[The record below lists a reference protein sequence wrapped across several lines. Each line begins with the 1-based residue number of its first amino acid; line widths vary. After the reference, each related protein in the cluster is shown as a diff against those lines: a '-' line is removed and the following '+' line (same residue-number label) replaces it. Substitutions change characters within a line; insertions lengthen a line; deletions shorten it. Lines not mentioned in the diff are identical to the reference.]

1 MNCSA
6 AWFIFGK
13 RGDSMKKGALTN
25 GLIGAIFIAVVSIA
39 LVLGLSRM
47 DAAHTEASA
56 DAAGPY
62 TPGTYTAS
70 ADGFGGPVEVTVEV
84 GKNGGITDIT
94 IKGDGETPEIGG
106 AAIPELKKLALA
118 AQSADIDVVT
128 GASLTSGAVKTALS
142 DALVQAGG
150 KPVAVEAQA
159 ESAAAE
165 GEAQAESG
173 AAEVKAESAAAEG
186 ETQAESGAA
195 EVKAES
201 AAAEGEA
208 QAENAAAEGEAQA
221 EAGEEADVAAGSADA
236 VLTPG
241 TYTASADGFGG
252 PVEVTVE
259 VGSDG
264 SIADVSIIGE
274 SETPEIGGAAIPELK
289 KAALASQ
296 SADIDS
302 VSGASL
308 TSGAVKAALADAL
321 AQAAGGAG
329 AADAQAD
336 GNEESGAAKAADGKK
351 FIAGTYTATA
361 TGFGGDIDV
370 TVTVTEDE
378 ITDVEITGDHETENI
393 GSFAVDMLGDRIL
406 EAQSPNVDALT
417 GATVT
422 SKAIIRALKDALTEA
437 GADLDAFPKPED
449 AEPEL
454 MEYEDLSTDIVII
467 GAGGAG
473 MTAAIK
479 AAQGGK
485 DVILLEKMPY
495 AGGNTTKAT
504 GGMNAAETHYQA
516 EQGIEDSVEQFIED
530 TMKGGHDI
538 NDIDLVTVMA
548 ENSAEGI
555 DWLDSIGAPL
565 PKVSFSGGATN
576 PRIHAPEDGSGVGAY
591 LVTAFLKKLD
601 ELGVKVMYD
610 TEATSLITFEGTVVG
625 VQAVSPTTFYTI
637 GADAVILATGGFG
650 NNEDMIVRY
659 RDDLK
664 GTVTTSAPGITGD
677 GILMA
682 EAVGADLV
690 DIDQIQLHPTVEQ
703 GTSMLITESV
713 RGDGA
718 ILVNQDG
725 KRFTNELLTRDVVS
739 AAELEQPG
747 SYAYIIFDQRLRDG
761 LKAIEKYV
769 STGITKQADTIEGL
783 AEQLDIDP
791 ATLADTL
798 ATWNKYVAD
807 QNDPDFGRDT
817 GMENDL
823 SVAPFYAIKI
833 APGIHHTMG
842 GVRIDTSARV
852 IDTEGNVIPGLFAAG
867 EVTGGVHGGNRI
879 GGNAV
884 ADIVVFGTVAS
895 ESAMAYCDEK
905 NVPAVLTPG
914 TYTASAEGFGG
925 AVDVTVEVGSDGSI
939 ADVSIIGESE
949 TPEIGGAAIPE
960 LQAAAL
966 AAGSADIDSVSGATF
981 TSGAV
986 KAALSDALAQ
996 AAGGAGAADA
1006 QADDS
1011 EAADAPKA
1019 ADGKKFIA
1027 GTYTATSTGFG
1038 GDIDVTVTVTEDEI
1052 TDVEI
1057 TGDHETENIGSFAVD
1072 MLGDRILEAQSP
1084 NVDALTGATVTSKAI
1099 IKALKDALTEAG
1111 ADLDSFPNPE
1121 DAEPELMKFEDL
1133 STDIVIIGA
1142 GGAGMTAAIK
1152 AAQAGKDVILLE
1164 KMPYA
1169 GGNTTKATGGMNA
1182 AETHYQAEQGIEDSV
1197 EQFIEDTMKGGH
1209 DINDI
1214 DLVTA
1219 MAENSAEGIDWL
1231 DSIGA
1236 PLPKV
1241 SFSGGATNPRIHAPE
1256 DGSGVGAYLV
1266 TAFLKKLDELNV
1278 NIMYDTKATNLIT
1291 LEGAVIGVQAESPT
1305 TFYTIYADAV
1315 ILATGG
1321 FGNNEDM
1328 IVEYRDD
1335 LKGTVTTSAPGITGD
1350 GILMAEAVGADLV
1363 DIDQI
1368 QLHPTVEQGTS
1379 MLITESV
1386 RGDGAILVN
1395 QDGKRFTNELLTRD
1409 VVSAAEL
1416 EQPGSYAYIIFD
1428 QRLRD
1433 GLKAIEKY
1441 VSTGITKQADTIEG
1455 LAEQLEIDPATL
1467 AETLAT
1473 WNKYVADQND
1483 PDFGRDTGMEND
1495 LSVAPYYAIKIAP
1508 GIHHTMGGVHID
1520 TDARVID
1527 TNGNVIPGLFA
1538 AGEVTG
1544 GVHGGNRIGGN
1555 AVADIVVFGTIASES
1570 AIAYCD
1576 EKAGEAEEVAGALA
1590 DEAAE
1595 ALEDEAAEALAGEA
1609 AEALEEEAA
1618 AAVAEEAA
1626 AAVAE
1631 EAAAA
1636 VAEEAA
1642 AAVTEEAAAAVAE
1655 EAAAAVTEEAAAAV
1669 AEEAAAD
1676 SAAVSTAVPAES
1688 AAESAAAPAVESAA
1702 PAASTASTVE
1712 SAAEPAPAQAA

>member
-150 KPVAVEAQA
+150 EPAAVEAQP

-165 GEAQAESG
+165 GEA
-173 AAEVKAESAAAEG
+173 
-186 ETQAESGAA
+186 QAESGAA

-236 VLTPG
+236 ALTPG

-361 TGFGGDIDV
+361 TGFGGDVDV

-538 NDIDLVTVMA
+538 NDIDLVTAMA

-601 ELGVKVMYD
+601 ELNVNIMYD
-610 TEATSLITFEGTVVG
+610 TKATNLITLEGAVIG
-625 VQAVSPTTFYTI
+625 VQAESPTTFYTI
-637 GADAVILATGGFG
+637 YADAVILATGGFG
-650 NNEDMIVRY
+650 NNEDMIVEY
-659 RDDLK
+659 RNDLK

-807 QNDPDFGRDT
+807 QKDPDFGRDT

-823 SVAPFYAIKI
+823 SVAPF
-833 APGIHHTMG
+833 
-842 GVRIDTSARV
+842 
-852 IDTEGNVIPGLFAAG
+852 
-867 EVTGGVHGGNRI
+867 
-879 GGNAV
+879 
-884 ADIVVFGTVAS
+884 
-895 ESAMAYCDEK
+895 
-905 NVPAVLTPG
+905 
-914 TYTASAEGFGG
+914 
-925 AVDVTVEVGSDGSI
+925 
-939 ADVSIIGESE
+939 
-949 TPEIGGAAIPE
+949 
-960 LQAAAL
+960 
-966 AAGSADIDSVSGATF
+966 
-981 TSGAV
+981 
-986 KAALSDALAQ
+986 
-996 AAGGAGAADA
+996 
-1006 QADDS
+1006 
-1011 EAADAPKA
+1011 
-1019 ADGKKFIA
+1019 
-1027 GTYTATSTGFG
+1027 
-1038 GDIDVTVTVTEDEI
+1038 
-1052 TDVEI
+1052 
-1057 TGDHETENIGSFAVD
+1057 
-1072 MLGDRILEAQSP
+1072 
-1084 NVDALTGATVTSKAI
+1084 
-1099 IKALKDALTEAG
+1099 
-1111 ADLDSFPNPE
+1111 
-1121 DAEPELMKFEDL
+1121 
-1133 STDIVIIGA
+1133 
-1142 GGAGMTAAIK
+1142 
-1152 AAQAGKDVILLE
+1152 
-1164 KMPYA
+1164 
-1169 GGNTTKATGGMNA
+1169 
-1182 AETHYQAEQGIEDSV
+1182 
-1197 EQFIEDTMKGGH
+1197 
-1209 DINDI
+1209 
-1214 DLVTA
+1214 
-1219 MAENSAEGIDWL
+1219 
-1231 DSIGA
+1231 
-1236 PLPKV
+1236 
-1241 SFSGGATNPRIHAPE
+1241 
-1256 DGSGVGAYLV
+1256 
-1266 TAFLKKLDELNV
+1266 
-1278 NIMYDTKATNLIT
+1278 
-1291 LEGAVIGVQAESPT
+1291 
-1305 TFYTIYADAV
+1305 
-1315 ILATGG
+1315 
-1321 FGNNEDM
+1321 
-1328 IVEYRDD
+1328 
-1335 LKGTVTTSAPGITGD
+1335 
-1350 GILMAEAVGADLV
+1350 
-1363 DIDQI
+1363 
-1368 QLHPTVEQGTS
+1368 
-1379 MLITESV
+1379 
-1386 RGDGAILVN
+1386 
-1395 QDGKRFTNELLTRD
+1395 
-1409 VVSAAEL
+1409 
-1416 EQPGSYAYIIFD
+1416 
-1428 QRLRD
+1428 
-1433 GLKAIEKY
+1433 
-1441 VSTGITKQADTIEG
+1441 
-1455 LAEQLEIDPATL
+1455 
-1467 AETLAT
+1467 
-1473 WNKYVADQND
+1473 
-1483 PDFGRDTGMEND
+1483 
-1495 LSVAPYYAIKIAP
+1495 YAIKIAP

-1576 EKAGEAEEVAGALA
+1576 EKAAEAEEVAGALA

-1609 AEALEEEAA
+1609 AEALEEE
-1618 AAVAEEAA
+1618 VT
-1626 AAVAE
+1626 
-1631 EAAAA
+1631 
-1636 VAEEAA
+1636 
-1642 AAVTEEAAAAVAE
+1642 AAVTEEAAAAVA
-1655 EAAAAVTEEAAAAV
+1655 EEAAAAV

-1702 PAASTASTVE
+1702 PAASTASAVE